1 MKTLI
6 VGTALILVVVVALI
20 VIDLRGPALF
30 WLLVLSGCLY
40 LAFGRRAE
48 IEFRAG
54 VGQGGDERRL
64 YAALVWKHAR
74 KAVKEA
80 KDSSIEPVS
89 AEERVQ

>member
-1 MKTLI
+1 MKRFI
-6 VGTALILVVVVALI
+6 IGTALILVVVVALI
-20 VIDLRGPALF
+20 VTGLCCPALC

-40 LAFGRRAE
+40 LAFGRKAD

-64 YAALVWKHAR
+64 YAALVWKHAG

-80 KDSSIEPVS
+80 EDSSIEPVS
-89 AEERVQ
+89 AEERV